1 MFKWIFSFSE
11 KRKDFEAMSKK
22 YLIVGLGNVGPD
34 YVNTRHNIGF
44 KLINFYA
51 KSHSLQFE
59 SSRLGSISKHKLKGK
74 ILVFLKPNTYMN
86 NSGKSV
92 KYWLQKEK
100 IPMENLLIVTDDL
113 NLPFGTIRL
122 KIKGSDGG
130 HNGLKDIQEKLKT
143 SNFQRLRFGIGNKF
157 SKGKQVEF
165 VLSEWTQDEKLNL
178 EKQLET
184 FNNLVVDF
192 VFIGINKTMN
202 KYN

>member
-1 MFKWIFSFSE
+1 MFKWVFSFSE

-59 SSRLGSISKHKLKGK
+59 SSRLGSISKHRLKGK

-86 NSGKSV
+86 KSGKSV

-100 IPMENLLIVTDDL
+100 IPLENLLIVTDDL

-165 VLSEWTQDEKLNL
+165 VLSEWTKDEKLNL

-184 FNNLVVDF
+184 FNNLIVDF

>member
-100 IPMENLLIVTDDL
+100 IPLENLLIVTDDL

-165 VLSEWTQDEKLNL
+165 VLSEWSKDEKLNL

-184 FNNLVVDF
+184 FNNLINDF

>member
-1 MFKWIFSFSE
+1 
-11 KRKDFEAMSKK
+11 
-22 YLIVGLGNVGPD
+22 
-34 YVNTRHNIGF
+34 
-44 KLINFYA
+44 
-51 KSHSLQFE
+51 
-59 SSRLGSISKHKLKGK
+59 
-74 ILVFLKPNTYMN
+74 MN

-100 IPMENLLIVTDDL
+100 IPLENLLIVTDDL

-165 VLSEWTQDEKLNL
+165 VLSEWSKDEKLNL

-184 FNNLVVDF
+184 FNNLIVDF

>member
-74 ILVFLKPNTYMN
+74 TLVFLKPNTYMN

-100 IPMENLLIVTDDL
+100 IPLENLLIVTDDL

-122 KIKGSDGG
+122 KIKGSNGG

-184 FNNLVVDF
+184 FNNLIVDF

>member
-1 MFKWIFSFSE
+1 MFKWIFSFSG

-74 ILVFLKPNTYMN
+74 TLVFLKPNTYMN

-100 IPMENLLIVTDDL
+100 IPLENLLIVTDDL

-184 FNNLVVDF
+184 FNNLIVDF